1 MRVTTLASSS
11 SGNSILL
18 SHGDAHILLDAGI
31 SFKRIRASLAG
42 LGLTPLDIG
51 AVLVTHS
58 HGDHISGLPALA
70 AHTNARIYATRETLD
85 ALKSDMPAR
94 AELEQ
99 ISPGAEFAVFD
110 FTARAFKT
118 SHDAPGSVG
127 FTVTRGGR
135 KLALATDLG
144 VVTPEVLTA
153 ARGADIAIIEANH
166 DADMLRNGYYPPT
179 TKRRI
184 ASDMG
189 HLSNDACGEL
199 ALRLA
204 EGGAGT
210 LILAHLSSGNNTP

>member
-1 MRVTTLASSS
+1 
-11 SGNSILL
+11 
-18 SHGDAHILLDAGI
+18 
-31 SFKRIRASLAG
+31 
-42 LGLTPLDIG
+42 
-51 AVLVTHS
+51 
-58 HGDHISGLPALA
+58 
-70 AHTNARIYATRETLD
+70 
-85 ALKSDMPAR
+85 MPAR
-94 AELEQ
+94 AALEQ

-135 KLALATDLG
+135 KFALATDLG

-153 ARGADIAIIEANH
+153 ARGADVAIIEANH

-204 EGGAGT
+204 ESGAGT
-210 LILAHLSSGNNTP
+210 LILAHLSSGNNTPELALCTVSAALSRGGATVGRDVTLAAAPRFGAGHTYEV